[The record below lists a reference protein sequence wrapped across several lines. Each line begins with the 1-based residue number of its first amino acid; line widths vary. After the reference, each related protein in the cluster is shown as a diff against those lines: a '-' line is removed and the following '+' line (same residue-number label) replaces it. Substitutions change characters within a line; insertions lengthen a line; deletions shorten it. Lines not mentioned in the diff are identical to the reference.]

1 MNRIK
6 AFYFCYFGAMAALM
20 PFLVLYYEQIG
31 LSGRQIAVLA
41 ALPPLMN
48 LFAAALW
55 NGVADAFNQHKRL
68 QMVAIAGAIGMA
80 LLVSQFKGFGQLTG
94 AVALWA
100 IFTAPI
106 MPLADNAALNLLHGR
121 KHLYGRLRLWGAVGW
136 GLMAPISGLLV
147 ERFGLSWTFYAYAAI
162 LGGGIMAIWRLPLD
176 SVQMGTP
183 FWQGLTSFVRN
194 RAWLIFLLSV
204 FIAGVGSGVINSY
217 LFLYMQSLG
226 ASSTLMGIALTVA
239 TVSELTVFATSDRLL
254 RWLGVRW
261 LLVLAFGAVI
271 VRMFAYAAIS
281 QPVLVLP
288 VQLLHGLT
296 FSAMWVAG
304 VAYADRI
311 APAGLGAAAQGQ
323 FAGVSMGLASA
334 TGAFI
339 GGFLFESLGLRT
351 TFAVLG
357 RAIILAYLVLGGVLL
372 ASHYRTRKL
381 APVIE
386 H

>member
-6 AFYFCYFGAMAALM
+6 AFYFCYFGAAAALM

-41 ALPPLMN
+41 ALPPLIN

-55 NGVADAFNQHKRL
+55 SGLADALNQHNRL
-68 QMVAIAGAIGMA
+68 QAAAIVGAIGMA
-80 LLVSQFKGFGQLTG
+80 LLVSLLHGFGPLVG

-100 IFTAPI
+100 IFMAPI
-106 MPLADNAALNLLHGR
+106 MPLADNAALNLLQGR
-121 KHLYGRLRLWGAVGW
+121 KHLYGKLRLWGAVGW
-136 GLMAPISGLLV
+136 GVMAPAAGILV
-147 ERFGLSWTFYAYAAI
+147 ERFGLTWTFYAYAII
-162 LGGGIMAIWRLPLD
+162 LGAGLMAVRGLPLA
-176 SVQMGTP
+176 SAQMGTP
-183 FWQGLTSFVRN
+183 FWRGLRSFARN
-194 RAWLIFLLSV
+194 RAWLFFLSAI

-217 LFLYMQSLG
+217 LFLYMQTLG
-226 ASSTLMGIALTVA
+226 ASKTLMGIALTVA
-239 TVSELTVFATSDRLL
+239 TGSELVVFATSDRLL
-254 RWLGVRW
+254 RGLGVRW

-271 VRMFAYAAIS
+271 VRLFAYAVIS
-281 QPVLVLP
+281 QPALVLP

-311 APAGLGAAAQGQ
+311 APAGLGATAQGQ
-323 FAGVSMGLASA
+323 FAGVSMGLSSA
-334 TGAFI
+334 AGAFM

-351 TFAVLG
+351 TFGFMAG
-357 RAIILAYLVLGGVLL
+357 AIILAYLALGGVLL
-372 ASHYRTRKL
+372 IYQYWTGKL
-381 APVIE
+381 APVSE

>member
-106 MPLADNAALNLLHGR
+106 MPLADNAALNLLQGR

-162 LGGGIMAIWRLPLD
+162 LGGGIIAIWRLPLD

-296 FSAMWVAG
+296 FSAMWV
-304 VAYADRI
+304 
-311 APAGLGAAAQGQ
+311 
-323 FAGVSMGLASA
+323 
-334 TGAFI
+334 
-339 GGFLFESLGLRT
+339 
-351 TFAVLG
+351 
-357 RAIILAYLVLGGVLL
+357 
-372 ASHYRTRKL
+372 
-381 APVIE
+381 
-386 H
+386 